1 MATEPEPRALMR
13 QLVEGQLSRRAF
25 ITRAAAL
32 GFSASA
38 IAAFL
43 AACGGSA
50 ATNTPAA
57 VATTA
62 PAATTAAATTA
73 PTAAGAAATT
83 APTAAAT
90 KAATAATGGAASP
103 AASPSAAASAS
114 PAAGT
119 AKVIGA
125 ATTHALGAAGG
136 WGPGP
141 TKRGAGG
148 TLKVLYWQAPTIL
161 NPHLSQGTKDS
172 DAARLVIEP
181 LFDFGPDDTIVPWLI
196 TEVPSVDNGGVAK
209 DGMSVTYKLKQGVT
223 WSDGQP
229 FSADDVVFT
238 WQYVTNKDT
247 GAGTV
252 GNYVSVDKVE
262 AVDPNTVKVSFKA
275 PTPGWYLP
283 FSDGI
288 LPQHYFKDG
297 IGTAAK
303 NFPGNL
309 KPIGTGPFVVDS
321 FSPGD
326 SIAYSANP
334 KFRDP
339 NSPAFDKVQWKGGGD
354 ATSAARAVFQT
365 GDYNIAWNLQ
375 IEPSILNQLSQGS
388 GGKAELGFQSGQ
400 GVEQIQL
407 NESDP
412 NKEVDGQ
419 RSHFGTPHPYLADVK
434 VRQALNFL
442 GDRQTVATQL
452 YGPAA
457 APSSVLL
464 NAPESVL
471 PKPADVPWEFSVD
484 KANAALDALGWAKG
498 PDGVRAKG
506 GVKMTAVYSTTVN
519 SVRQKEQQIVKDAMG
534 KAGVSVELKSVDA
547 GVFFSSD
554 AGNPDTAAHFYTDME
569 MFTNSAGSPDIQSW
583 IELWTTDQINQKANN
598 WSFGNNARYS
608 NPAYDAIAKQAAG
621 ELDPAKRGQL
631 FTKALQTLYDDAVCI
646 PLVGRKLVFAATAG
660 IAGFNGGPW
669 NGLMWNLAN
678 WTKK

>member
-1 MATEPEPRALMR
+1 M
-13 QLVEGQLSRRAF
+13 EGQLSRRAF
-25 ITRAAAL
+25 IARAAAL

-38 IAAFL
+38 IAGFL
-43 AACGGSA
+43 AACGGSSPT
-50 ATNTPAA
+50 ATSAA

-62 PAATTAAATTA
+62 PTAAAAATTA

-83 APTAAAT
+83 ASTAAAT
-90 KAATAATGGAASP
+90 KAPTAAAGG
-103 AASPSAAASAS
+103 AASPSAAAASPATSGSPSAS
-114 PAAGT
+114 PSAAGG
-119 AKVIGA
+119 KVIGA

-148 TLKVLYWQAPTIL
+148 TVKILYWQAPTIL
-161 NPHLSQGTKDS
+161 NPHLAQGTKDA

-181 LFDFGPDDTIVPWLI
+181 LFDFGPDDSLVPWLI
-196 TEVPSVDNGGVAK
+196 DEVPSLANGGVAK
-209 DGMSVTYKLKQGVT
+209 DGMSVTYKLKQGVK

-229 FSADDVVFT
+229 FSAGDVVFT
-238 WQYVTNKDT
+238 WQYATNKDT
-247 GAGTV
+247 AAGTV
-252 GNYVSVDKVE
+252 GNYIAVDKVE
-262 AVDPNTVKVSFKA
+262 AVDPNTVKITFKA

-288 LPQHYFKDG
+288 ISKHQFQAG
-297 IGTAAK
+297 IGAAAK

-309 KPIGTGPFVVDS
+309 KPIGTGPYVVDS
-321 FSPGD
+321 FAPGD

-334 KFRDP
+334 NFRDP

-365 GDYNIAWNLQ
+365 GEYDIAWNLQ
-375 IEPSILNQLSQGS
+375 IEPSILNQLTQAGA
-388 GGKAELGFQSGQ
+388 GKAQLGFQPGQ

-419 RSHFGTPHPYLADVK
+419 RSHFGTPHPYLSDVN
-434 VRQALNFL
+434 VRKALNLL
-442 GDRQTVATQL
+442 GDRQTIAQTL

-457 APSSVLL
+457 APISVLL
-464 NAPESVL
+464 NAPESIL
-471 PKPADVPWEFSVD
+471 PQPSDVPWEFNID
-484 KANAALDALGWAKG
+484 KASAALDALGWVKG
-498 PDGVRAKG
+498 SDGIRAKN
-506 GVKMTAVYSTTVN
+506 GVKMTGVYSTTVN

-534 KAGVSVELKSVDA
+534 KAGVSIELKSVDA
-547 GVFFSSD
+547 GVFFSND

-583 IELWTTDQINQKANN
+583 IEIWTTDQINQKANN
-598 WSFGNNARYS
+598 WSFGNNARFS
-608 NPAYDAIAKQAAG
+608 DPAYDALAKQSAG
-621 ELDPAKRGQL
+621 ELDPVKRGRL
-631 FTKALQTLYDDAVCI
+631 FTQALQILYNDAVCI
-646 PLVGRKLVFAATAG
+646 PLVGRKLVFAAKSG

-669 NGLMWNLAN
+669 TGLMWNIAN
-678 WTKK
+678 WTKS